1 MRMLRYYGKGNFDKG
16 LSSMLETIKEV
27 HGIPS
32 EVLDI
37 SQHGTYDPRQEQLTY
52 ERDFKP
58 RAKLLKKRTG
68 RPITC
73 LRSRKARN
81 YFVSTPGTLALIGAQ
96 GIEWYTLGEDN
107 ISEFLSGVLV
117 EGPSRLEELCN
128 DLTDGTPGPH

>member
-1 MRMLRYYGKGNFDKG
+1 
-16 LSSMLETIKEV
+16 V

-37 SQHGTYDPRQEQLTY
+37 SRHGTFDTRQEQQTY

-68 RPITC
+68 HPITS

-81 YFVSTPGTLALIGAQ
+81 YFVSTPGTLAIVGAQ

-107 ISEFLSGVLV
+107 ISEFLSGVLA

-128 DLTDGTPGPH
+128 DKER

>member
-1 MRMLRYYGKGNFDKG
+1 MLRYYGKGSIDKR
-16 LSSMLETIKEV
+16 LNSILETIKEV

-37 SQHGTYDPRQEQLTY
+37 SQHGTYDPRQEQQTY

-68 RPITC
+68 HPITS
-73 LRSRKARN
+73 LRSRKARS
-81 YFVSTPGTLALIGAQ
+81 YFVSIPGTLAIVGTQ

-107 ISEFLSGVLV
+107 ISEFLRGVLA
-117 EGPSRLEELCN
+117 EGPSRIEELCN
-128 DLTDGTPGPH
+128 D